1 MTTPEHEIEFRWKE
15 EVYYW
20 EGTRGCRFD
29 GGWGVTP
36 LVTYVPSADTWP
48 SAAPAWAVDRRDLI
62 LRRLVEHGP
71 SHRVEETDHYPY
83 SIGVTREQ
91 PAAVDPAP

>member
-1 MTTPEHEIEFRWKE
+1 MTPEHEIEFRWKE

-48 SAAPAWAVDRRDLI
+48 SVAPAWAVDRRDLI
-62 LRRLVEHGP
+62 LRRLVDHGP

-83 SIGVTREQ
+83 PIGVTREQ